1 MKIFQQCRQ
10 LSITERYRKREQNVN
25 SMQEADLTFTFQNA
39 KLAGKFKGI
48 WTTNENI

>member
-10 LSITERYRKREQNVN
+10 LSIRERYRKREQNVN